1 LWAEGG
7 RKRPPSFIFV
17 LKSNGYKHPEIR
29 LKKFEFS
36 LKSAS
41 TNVAENYPNTHLSNQ
56 RSSAFSTLPTNASRS
71 LLLTKAGTNS
81 NLREKNAHGG
91 LHAETRGF
99 ILCLR
104 GEHLTQPT
112 FMTENSRRKRM
123 HAL

>member
-1 LWAEGG
+1 M
-7 RKRPPSFIFV
+7 KNT
-17 LKSNGYKHPEIR
+17 LKTVAHLVYYFAYKCLTFAFTHESGYTLE
-29 LKKFEFS
+29 S
-36 LKSAS
+36 
-41 TNVAENYPNTHLSNQ
+41 Q
-56 RSSAFSTLPTNASRS
+56 R
-71 LLLTKAGTNS
+71 
-81 NLREKNAHGG
+81 KNAHGG